1 MYKVS
6 DECRAILNSPD
17 RTTDFYCQ
25 VTFPG
30 GSLRRI
36 GSENIKSGTAYVKSL
51 SLIHI

>member
-25 VTFPG
+25 VMDYVIENREYIP
-30 GSLRRI
+30 SV
-36 GSENIKSGTAYVKSL
+36 SEDNVI
-51 SLIHI
+51 